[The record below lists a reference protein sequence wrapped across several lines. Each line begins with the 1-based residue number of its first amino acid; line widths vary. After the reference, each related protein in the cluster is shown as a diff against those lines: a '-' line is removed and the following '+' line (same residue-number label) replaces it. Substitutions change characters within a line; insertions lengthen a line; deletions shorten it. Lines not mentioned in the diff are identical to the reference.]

1 MSFLKNI
8 KKRNID
14 LIKAKVDAGMATEA
28 DKKLLQ
34 KWKQKNEN

>member
-1 MSFLKNI
+1 MSIFNNI

>member
-8 KKRNID
+8 SKRNID
-14 LIKAKVDAGMATEA
+14 LIKAKVEAGMATEA

-34 KWKQKNEN
+34 KYNQKNAN

>member
-8 KKRNID
+8 KKRNIQ
-14 LIKAKVDAGMATEA
+14 LIKAKVEAGMATEA

-34 KWKQKNEN
+34 KYNLKNEN

>member
-8 KKRNID
+8 KKKNIQ
-14 LIKAKVDAGMATEA
+14 LIKAKVEAGMATEA

-34 KWKQKNEN
+34 KYNLKNEN

>member
-1 MSFLKNI
+1 MSIFNKIN
-8 KKRNID
+8 KRNIE

-28 DKKLLQ
+28 DKKMLQ

>member
-1 MSFLKNI
+1 MSIFNKIN
-8 KKRNID
+8 KRNIE

-34 KWKQKNEN
+34 KYNLKNEN

>member
-8 KKRNID
+8 KKKNIQ
-14 LIKAKVDAGMATEA
+14 LIKAKVEAGMATEA

-34 KWKQKNEN
+34 KYNLKNQN

>member
-1 MSFLKNI
+1 MSFLKKI
-8 KKRNID
+8 SKRNIE

-34 KWKQKNEN
+34 KYQLKNEN

>member
-8 KKRNID
+8 KKRNIQ
-14 LIKAKVDAGMATEA
+14 LIKAKVEAGIATEA

-34 KWKQKNEN
+34 KYNLKNEN

>member
-8 KKRNID
+8 KKKNIQ
-14 LIKAKVDAGMATEA
+14 LIKAKIEAGMATEA

-34 KWKQKNEN
+34 KYNLKNEN

>member
-1 MSFLKNI
+1 MSIFKKI
-8 KKRNID
+8 SKRNIE

-28 DKKLLQ
+28 DKKMLE

>member
-8 KKRNID
+8 KKRNIQ
-14 LIKAKVDAGMATEA
+14 LIKAKVEAGMATEA

-34 KWKQKNEN
+34 KYNLKNQN

>member
-1 MSFLKNI
+1 MILNKIS
-8 KKRNID
+8 KRNIE
-14 LIKAKVDAGMATEA
+14 LIKTKVEAGMATEA

>member
-8 KKRNID
+8 KKKNIQ
-14 LIKAKVDAGMATEA
+14 LIKAKVEAGMATEA

-34 KWKQKNEN
+34 KYKLKNEN